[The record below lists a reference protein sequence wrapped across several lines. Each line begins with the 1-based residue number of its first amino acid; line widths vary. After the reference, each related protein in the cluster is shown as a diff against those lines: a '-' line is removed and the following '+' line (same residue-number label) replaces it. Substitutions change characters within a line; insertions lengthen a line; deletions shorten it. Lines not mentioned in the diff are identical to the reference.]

1 MEVGFMKKQACL
13 TAPLQRITGVRGCEK
28 RFSACLVCFPRARTS
43 HVFLKSALVLCLLL
57 SSSNSAARDFFLTIG
72 GGASPAGNQA
82 SLEKNVLFFQRLLQ
96 EQKHDLSHND
106 IYFADG
112 VATGDDLQVMDRDS
126 LPKANRLMAEFF
138 GSQGN
143 LGLLYRN
150 HEIVGVR
157 GDTTPTSIRG
167 WFTDVGSTMH
177 SGDRLMLY
185 VTAHGNSSGDRSTPH
200 DTTISLW
207 NNRSI
212 KVSEVVAL
220 LDKLPQGVRVVA
232 VMVQC
237 HAGGFARFIYNE
249 GNPDKGLSSQHRC
262 GFFATVH
269 DRPAAGCTPEIN
281 ESTYVEYSTYF
292 WEAIAGHTRTGRP
305 IEVPDYDGDGNVSFA
320 EAHAYT
326 MLTADTIDLPITT
339 SGEFLGVESLFANER
354 YPELLSDTAAW
365 DDILPLAT
373 PSERAILEGLS
384 LQLQLSGDNRIE
396 DARDQTQQ
404 LRRSSR
410 SQRGGSRGR
419 QVNPSSPLRQ
429 KIAADIKRRWPELA
443 NVLNPVA
450 IELLTTRRDEFIAA
464 VEGHRDYKRYRE
476 QVDNTPVRPDTEKRK
491 VKYERF
497 VRTAEN
503 VILRENL
510 RLLDDTKR
518 LAEYRAI
525 VKAEAGSLSAV
536 SADSPGVP

>member
-1 MEVGFMKKQACL
+1 MKKQTCL
-13 TAPLQRITGVRGCEK
+13 TALLA
-28 RFSACLVCFPRARTS
+28 F
-43 HVFLKSALVLCLLL
+43 CLLL
-57 SSSNSAARDFFLTIG
+57 ISSNSVARDFFLTIG
-72 GGASPAGNQA
+72 GGSSPAANQI

-96 EQKHDLSHND
+96 EQKHELSHND

-112 VATGDDLQVMDRDS
+112 RAAGDDLQVMDRDS
-126 LPKANRLMAEFF
+126 VPKANRLMAEFL
-138 GSQGN
+138 GSQRN

-177 SGDRLMLY
+177 SGDRLVLY
-185 VTAHGNSSGDRSTPH
+185 VTAHGNSSDDRNAPH

-220 LDKLPQGVRVVA
+220 LDKLPRGVHVVA

-249 GNPDKGLSSQHRC
+249 GAPDKGLSAQHRC

-292 WEAIAGHTRTGRP
+292 LEAIAGHTRTGQP
-305 IEVPDYDGDGNVSFA
+305 IDVPDYDGDGNISFA

-326 MLTADTIDLPITT
+326 VLTAGTIDLPITT
-339 SGEFLGVESLFANER
+339 SGEFLGIESLFANDR

-365 DDILPLAT
+365 GTVLPLAT
-373 PSERAILEGLS
+373 PPEQAVLKGLS
-384 LQLQLSGDNRIE
+384 LQLQLTGDNRIE
-396 DARDQTQQ
+396 DAREQAQQ

-410 SQRGGSRGR
+410 GPRGGTRGR
-419 QVNPSSPLRQ
+419 QVNPSSQLRQ
-429 KIAADIKRRWPELA
+429 KIAADMKRRWPELA

-476 QVDNTPVRPDTEKRK
+476 QVDNASGQPDTEKRK

-518 LAEYRAI
+518 LEEYRAI
-525 VKAEAGSLSAV
+525 VKAEEGSLSAV
-536 SADSPGVP
+536 TADSHDGATPRD

>member
-1 MEVGFMKKQACL
+1 MKLMKNQACL
-13 TAPLQRITGVRGCEK
+13 AAS
-28 RFSACLVCFPRARTS
+28 FA
-43 HVFLKSALVLCLLL
+43 LCLL
-57 SSSNSAARDFFLTIG
+57 SISTRADAKDFFLTIG
-72 GGASPAGNQA
+72 GGASPTGNQA
-82 SLEKNVLFFQRLLQ
+82 SLEKNVLFFQRLLR
-96 EQKHDLSHND
+96 EQTQDLSHND

-112 VATGDDLQVMDRDS
+112 LAAGHDLQVMDRDS
-126 LPKANRLMAEFF
+126 VPQANRLMAEFF
-138 GSQGN
+138 GSQRN

-150 HEIVGVR
+150 HEVVGVR
-157 GDTTPTSIRG
+157 GDTSPARIRS
-167 WFTDVGSTMH
+167 WFGDVGSTMR
-177 SGDRLMLY
+177 SGDRLVLY
-185 VTAHGNSSGDRSTPH
+185 VTAHGSSSDDRDSPH

-207 NNRSI
+207 NNRKI
-212 KVSEVVAL
+212 RVSEVVGL

-249 GNPDKGLSSQHRC
+249 GDPNKGLSTQQRC

-281 ESTYVEYSTYF
+281 EATYVEYSTYF
-292 WEAIAGHTRTGRP
+292 WEAIAGHTRTGKP
-305 IEVPDYDGDGNVSFA
+305 IDIPDYDGDGGVSFA

-326 MLTADTIDLPITT
+326 VLTANTIDLPITT
-339 SGEFLGVESLFANER
+339 SGEFLGIESLFANDR
-354 YPELLSDTAAW
+354 YPELLSDAAKW
-365 DDILPLAT
+365 DAVLQLAT
-373 PSERAILEGLS
+373 PVERAILEGLS
-384 LQLQLSGDNRIE
+384 GQLKLSGGNRIE
-396 DARDQTQQ
+396 DAREQAQQ
-404 LRRSSR
+404 LRRGSR

-419 QVNPSSPLRQ
+419 QLNPSSQLRQ
-429 KIAADIKRRWPELA
+429 KIASDLKRRWPELA

-450 IELLTTRRDEFIAA
+450 VDFLTTRRKEFIAA

-476 QVDNTPVRPDTEKRK
+476 QVESVSVQPNAEKQK

-518 LAEYRAI
+518 LQQYHAILEAESQSLSNVVPAKTDAAI
-525 VKAEAGSLSAV
+525 VPR
-536 SADSPGVP
+536 D